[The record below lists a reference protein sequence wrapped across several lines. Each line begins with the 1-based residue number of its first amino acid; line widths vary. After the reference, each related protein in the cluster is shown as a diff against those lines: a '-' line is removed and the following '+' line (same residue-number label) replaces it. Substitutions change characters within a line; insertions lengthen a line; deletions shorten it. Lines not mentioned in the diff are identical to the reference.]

1 MLRACFLSLAIVFA
15 VAAPAAAQCS
25 MCKESLKEEEAAPLA
40 LGFKVTIYGMI
51 ATPFLL
57 TAGIILMILRSDKQA
72 AARRRAA
79 SQATA

>member
-1 MLRACFLSLAIVFA
+1 MLRVVLLTLAIAFIA
-15 VAAPAAAQCS
+15 AAPAMAQCS

-40 LGFKVTIYGMI
+40 LGFKFTIYGMI

-57 TAGIILMILRSDKQA
+57 AAGIIFMIVRSDRA

-79 SQATA
+79 LQATA

>member
-1 MLRACFLSLAIVFA
+1 MLRACLLTFAIAFVA
-15 VAAPAAAQCS
+15 AAPAAAQCS

-40 LGFKVTIYGMI
+40 LGFKFTIYGMI

-57 TAGIILMILRSDKQA
+57 TAGIILMIVRSDRA

-79 SQATA
+79 TQATA